1 MSSALSRSS
10 RQPDDP
16 LTAASRAAV
25 ARIVHEVRR
34 LDTLNPVV
42 LIDGRSGAGKSRLAA
57 SLVAAWPVPGPVQL
71 VGLDSIY
78 PGWDGLEA
86 GVEIARQ
93 DILVPHARG
102 LMGVWRRHDW
112 DLGAPAEAH
121 AVDPSLPL
129 IVEGSGS
136 LTPQTRR
143 LSDISVWVD
152 APDDARKRRA
162 LDRDGDTYRPHWERW
177 AAQESVHLSIDDPA
191 RLATVGVLLP

>member
-1 MSSALSRSS
+1 M
-10 RQPDDP
+10 
-16 LTAASRAAV
+16 
-25 ARIVHEVRR
+25 RR

-129 IVEGSGS
+129 IVEGSGI
-136 LTPQTRR
+136 LTSQTRR